1 MPASVT
7 SPADVVNLALRKL
20 GRSDRVGN
28 LYDGSAAAKA
38 ALDIYAQTR
47 DALLR
52 QSDWGFAEKIAAAAL
67 SGSAAPAPWSVEYTY
82 PTDCMRLRNLF
93 NASYLADKNN
103 PLPVLYTVADDPARG
118 KVIWCNAAA
127 ATLVYTAQVT
137 DPARW
142 EPLFVA
148 ALAEALAGWL
158 GTPQG
163 RAAVPEPG
171 KPAAAD
177 GRSMAD
183 LAQRIEG

>member
-28 LYDGSAAAKA
+28 LYDGSGAAKA

-52 QSDWGFAEKIAAAAL
+52 QADWGFAEKIAAAVL
-67 SGSAAPAPWSVEYTY
+67 SGTAAPAPWAVEYTY
-82 PTDCMRLRNLF
+82 PIDCMRLRNLF
-93 NASYLADKNN
+93 NAVYLADKNN
-103 PLPVLYTVADDPARG
+103 PLPVLYTIADDAARG

-127 ATLVYTAQVT
+127 ATLVYTAQIT
-137 DPARW
+137 DPSRW
-142 EPLFVA
+142 EPLFVS
-148 ALAEALAGWL
+148 ALAESLAKWL

-163 RAAVPEPG
+163 RAAVPDPAKQNAAEPQG
-171 KPAAAD
+171 I
-177 GRSMAD
+177 SE

>member
-7 SPADVVNLALRKL
+7 SPADVVNLALRRL

-52 QSDWGFAEKIAAAAL
+52 QSDWGFAEKIAAAVP
-67 SGSAAPAPWSVEYTY
+67 SGTAAPAPWSVEYTY
-82 PTDCMRLRNLF
+82 PADCMRLRNLF
-93 NASYLADKNN
+93 NAAYLADKNN

-142 EPLFVA
+142 EPLFVN
-148 ALAEALAGWL
+148 ALAESLARWL
-158 GTPQG
+158 GSPQG
-163 RAAVPEPG
+163 RAAVPESG
-171 KPAAAD
+171 KAPASEER
-177 GRSMAD
+177 GMAD
-183 LAQRIEG
+183 LARGIEG